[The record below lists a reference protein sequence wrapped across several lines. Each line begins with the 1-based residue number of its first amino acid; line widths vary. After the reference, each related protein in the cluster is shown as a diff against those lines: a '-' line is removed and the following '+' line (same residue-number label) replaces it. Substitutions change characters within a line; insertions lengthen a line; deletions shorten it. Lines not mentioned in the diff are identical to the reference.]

1 MQRCL
6 SEIVVS
12 DFISLEDSRIL
23 QSKVFG
29 LMENMDK
36 ERKSLTIP
44 LDSSCQEI
52 FNENMDIFEK
62 HMNQKIVFFHRQAMD
77 IGAIEINT
85 CSVMD
90 NMDYIISESEMYRYG
105 CRILL
110 VNKDIKYGFCL
121 WRGEYEYR
129 LYKW

>member
-1 MQRCL
+1 MDRNEKIKNLQIRNSRRLLLEKMQRCL

-52 FNENMDIFEK
+52 FNENMDIFVTI
-62 HMNQKIVFFHRQAMD
+62 HSQFNCM
-77 IGAIEINT
+77 
-85 CSVMD
+85 
-90 NMDYIISESEMYRYG
+90 
-105 CRILL
+105 IL
-110 VNKDIKYGFCL
+110 
-121 WRGEYEYR
+121 
-129 LYKW
+129 